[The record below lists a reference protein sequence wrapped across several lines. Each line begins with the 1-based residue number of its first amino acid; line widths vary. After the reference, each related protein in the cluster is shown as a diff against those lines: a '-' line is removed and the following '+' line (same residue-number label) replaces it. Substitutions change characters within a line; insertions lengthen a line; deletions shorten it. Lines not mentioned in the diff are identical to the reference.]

1 MRSRRESA
9 LIGDHLPMLPD
20 LPPVVTRFIDASN
33 VRDLDAAVA
42 CFAAGAVVEDE
53 GQTHTGI
60 DAVREW
66 KRETENRFTY
76 TIDPIALDQRDGRT
90 VVTATLAGDF
100 PGSPVDLEYEFTIA
114 DGAIEALRIHP

>member
-1 MRSRRESA
+1 MRSRRKSA

-33 VRDLDAAVA
+33 ARDLDAAVA
-42 CFAAGAVVEDE
+42 CFAARAVVEDE

-66 KRETENRFTY
+66 KRETENRFAY
-76 TIDPIALDQRDGRT
+76 TIDPIALDERNGRT
-90 VVTATLAGDF
+90 VVTATLTGDF
-100 PGSPVDLEYEFTIA
+100 PAGPVSPEFT
-114 DGAIEALRIHP
+114 LRF